1 MSLKWGQKLED
12 ALFMLYNVSWEVFA
26 AIYQNKEYQQTLF
39 KHSNILTNRLYNAH
53 AQN

>member
-1 MSLKWGQKLED
+1 MPLEWRQNSED

-26 AIYQNKEYQQTLF
+26 AIYQNKEYHQTLF